1 LGYRWPPCF
10 KEAIGLPSL
19 IGESLTFKGDISG
32 TEDLTID
39 GTVEGTI
46 RLPDHTLTIGPK
58 GNIRSD
64 IWVTSAIVLGAVT
77 GSITASHNVELR
89 NTASVEGDVVAPRI
103 AMSDGACFHGSID
116 MKPSRAEEGRQ

>member
-1 LGYRWPPCF
+1 LAPCF
-10 KEAIGLPSL
+10 KEAIGLPTL

-46 RLPDHTLTIGPK
+46 RLPDHTLTVGPT
-58 GNIRSD
+58 GSIRAD
-64 IWVTSAIVLGAVT
+64 ICVASAIVLGAVT
-77 GSITASHNVELR
+77 GSITASQKVELR

-103 AMSDGACFHGSID
+103 AMFEGASFHGSID
-116 MKPSRAEEGRQ
+116 MKPSRARGGRP